1 MNELNLSEI
10 EKETRY
16 LVDLVNQNPMA
27 FALNE
32 ARIPAIPLEI
42 AILAQSF
49 AADKD
54 RRAVQAYELW
64 LTNAPDELWQEST
77 FDNGYGPDKADY
89 IPQKHLQGLTPA
101 GVHAG
106 FLQAI
111 QKHAD
116 KLPNL
121 IEVADQYLH
130 GRRLI
135 SEVAVGPALPMDDY
149 GNVFIVNTERVIQS
163 QVAGLVERVQ
173 ELNRPKTDLE
183 LELDAIREE
192 YSNEH
197 SDIIIEP
204 GTYKQIEQ
212 KPKKRI
218 FAGKTQQA
226 KDNVQAKLES
236 SLQRLLDRLDS
247 NDVTPEKKWI
257 TATVPFKAYNVLS
270 NYKYSSENAA
280 FAELYCQE
288 AGWETG
294 CFISPKEA
302 FERGFTVPKGTETN
316 PFVQRYPIELPAH
329 EIINGQKV
337 PKIKEDGTPETYR
350 IFGMGYSLMFN
361 IDQLEW
367 KDSSRP
373 DPRIKWKEAY
383 KGAVEPK
390 PCNQENLEIMR
401 TALMDLGYVKIETNH
416 SQNAYSPSTD
426 TIYLR
431 NPDTFR
437 NVLRFNHTLLHEL
450 AHATGHPD
458 RLARPEQADY
468 HLDVAMRG
476 KEELIANRVSALLIE
491 HYGLHNS
498 ELGESY
504 AANNEVYD
512 LGWARKAYEK
522 DPMLIMDTLGSAQY
536 AFNTLKPIIDKKL
549 EQMNVLEL
557 FQEEKVNFGEKPK
570 ADSELKAQGAYK
582 TNKPSYK
589 RRMTV

>member
-27 FALNE
+27 FVKNE
-32 ARIPAIPLEI
+32 AGIPAIPLEI
-42 AILAQSF
+42 AILAQNF

-64 LTNAPDELWQEST
+64 LTNAPNELWQPVT
-77 FDNGYGPDKADY
+77 YNGQSDVYMAQID
-89 IPQKHLQGLTPA
+89 LQGLSPA
-101 GVHAG
+101 NVHSG
-106 FLQAI
+106 FIQAI
-111 QKHAD
+111 QKHSD

-121 IEVADQYLH
+121 IQLTDDLQHRRQLFGEYAVASAIPMTDY
-130 GRRLI
+130 RNVVI
-135 SEVAVGPALPMDDY
+135 FESE
-149 GNVFIVNTERVIQS
+149 R
-163 QVAGLVERVQ
+163 QVQNRMKTLVEDVQ

-247 NDVTPEKKWI
+247 PDVTPEKKWI

-302 FERGFTVPKGTETN
+302 FERGFSVPKGTETN
-316 PFVQRYPIELPAH
+316 PFVQRFPIDVPAH
-329 EIINGQKV
+329 EMINGQKV
-337 PKIKEDGTPETYR
+337 PKLKEDGTPDTYR
-350 IFGMGYSLMFN
+350 IYGMGYSLMFN

-431 NPDTFR
+431 NIESFR

-458 RLARPEQADY
+458 RLARPEQTDY

-504 AANNEVYD
+504 SANNEVYD
-512 LGWARKAYEK
+512 LGWAKKAYEK
-522 DPMLIMDTLGSAQY
+522 DPMLIMDTLGSAQH
-536 AFNTLKPIIDKKL
+536 AFNTLRPIIDKKL

-570 ADSELKAQGAYK
+570 ADPELKAQGTYK